1 MLRWKN
7 NSENT
12 AASLMFQ
19 NADARTM
26 PFQNLFANCKSKPT
40 SADQAAPGFINT
52 KERFKYQFSIFLRYP
67 FPFVDNIDQN
77 VILLMFCSNRNM
89 A

>member
-26 PFQNLFANCKSKPT
+26 PFQNLL
-40 SADQAAPGFINT
+40 GFFT
-52 KERFKYQFSIFLRYP
+52 K
-67 FPFVDNIDQN
+67 
-77 VILLMFCSNRNM
+77 